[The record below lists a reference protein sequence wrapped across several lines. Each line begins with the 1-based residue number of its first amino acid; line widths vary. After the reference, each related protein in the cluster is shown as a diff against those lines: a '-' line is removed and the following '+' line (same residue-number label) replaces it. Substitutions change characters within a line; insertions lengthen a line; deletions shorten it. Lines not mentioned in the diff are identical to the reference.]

1 MGSSDE
7 DDPSAK
13 QLPGSLRGTI
23 TVDGKPLDGVG
34 LVMLYPTS
42 GRYAKRVPK
51 YRVVEQRKRPN
62 KRMFTLNDAGRA
74 ELRTFTTRP
83 ARPMAIRDDLL
94 VKVHAVDAG
103 DLDAVAASLTARL
116 DQARGKL
123 ALYDR
128 LREHLLAG
136 RTEAEYLQGAERV
149 GPYLTLMRGRSF
161 EEENVRWGEAV
172 LAILKRRAQ
181 RTTPP

>member
-1 MGSSDE
+1 
-7 DDPSAK
+7 
-13 QLPGSLRGTI
+13 
-23 TVDGKPLDGVG
+23 
-34 LVMLYPTS
+34 
-42 GRYAKRVPK
+42 
-51 YRVVEQRKRPN
+51 
-62 KRMFTLNDAGRA
+62 MFTLNDAGRA

-161 EEENVRWGEAV
+161 EEENVRWGEVV
-172 LAILKRRAQ
+172 LAILNRRAQ